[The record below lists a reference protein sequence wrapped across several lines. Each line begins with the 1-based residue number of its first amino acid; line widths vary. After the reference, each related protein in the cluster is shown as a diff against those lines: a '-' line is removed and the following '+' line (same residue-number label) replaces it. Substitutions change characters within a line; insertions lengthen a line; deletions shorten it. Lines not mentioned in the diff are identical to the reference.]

1 MDRTN
6 EVVRAWQ
13 REHPALAA
21 SSLLPLLR
29 LDGLARALEPFLRDV
44 LEPLELSPSEHRVL
58 LALAPAGQ
66 AERETPT
73 RLAQRLGHTTGGMTK
88 ILRRLEAR
96 GLVARSIDPEDR
108 RGLRIELTAR
118 GDATLGRALRALA
131 LAAGHRLASLPPSA
145 RDEIAAALGRLAA
158 AFLPGGPSQ
167 GGARD
172 D

>member
-1 MDRTN
+1 VERTD

-13 REHPALAA
+13 REHPTLDA
-21 SSLLPLLR
+21 SSLLLVLR
-29 LDGLARALEPFLRDV
+29 LDGLARSLEPFLRDV
-44 LEPLELSPSEHRVL
+44 LESLELAPSEHRVL
-58 LALAPAGQ
+58 LALAPASR

-88 ILRRLEAR
+88 ILRRLEKR
-96 GLVARSIDPEDR
+96 GLVARSNDPDDG

-145 RDEIAAALGRLAA
+145 RDEIAEALGRFAA
-158 AFLPGGPSQ
+158 AFASGSPPKE
-167 GGARD
+167 GARGD
-172 D
+172 